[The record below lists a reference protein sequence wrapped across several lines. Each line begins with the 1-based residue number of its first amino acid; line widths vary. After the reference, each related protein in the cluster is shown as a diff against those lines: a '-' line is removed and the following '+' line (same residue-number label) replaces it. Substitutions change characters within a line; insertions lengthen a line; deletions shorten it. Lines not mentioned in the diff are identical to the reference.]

1 MNSYLITGGA
11 GFIGSYFTRYVS
23 EKEKEAIIIVLDKIT
38 YAGDINRIKDLIDTK
53 KIEFIKGD
61 INDSVLIEKI
71 VKENKINR
79 IINFAAESHVDRS
92 IESQREFIE
101 TNVMGVQTLL
111 TASKKIWDENEI
123 NDVLFTQ
130 ISTDEV
136 YGSSNK
142 DDNYKFNEKD
152 LLNPM
157 NTYSA
162 SKASAEHLITSFA
175 NTFNYDINIIRS
187 TNNYG
192 MNQNPEKFIPNIIT
206 RIINN
211 DNILVYG
218 DGKNKR
224 CWLNVNDNCRA
235 IYEIVNNKKNEIYNI
250 KGNLEISNIDLV
262 KRIIKIFEED
272 FKIKYKLEIKFI
284 EDRKGHDYFYRVD
297 DEKIKD
303 ELNFKIK
310 TAFDK
315 EIGEIIKNYL

>member
-11 GFIGSYFTRYVS
+11 GFIGSYFTKYVS
-23 EKEKEAIIIVLDKIT
+23 ENEKDAIIVVLDKMT
-38 YAGDINRIKDLIDTK
+38 YAGDINRIKNLIDDK

-61 INDSVLIEKI
+61 INDFILIEMVIK
-71 VKENKINR
+71 KYKINR
-79 IINFAAESHVDRS
+79 IVNFAAESHVDRS
-92 IESQREFIE
+92 IESQKEFIE

-111 TASKKIWDENEI
+111 TASKKVWDENEI
-123 NDVLFTQ
+123 NDMLFTQ

-142 DDNYKFNEKD
+142 DDNYRLNEKD

-211 DNILVYG
+211 DNVLVYG

-235 IYEIVNNKKNEIYNI
+235 IYEIINNKKNEVYNI
-250 KGNLEISNIDLV
+250 KGNLEITNIDLV
-262 KRIIKIFEED
+262 KRIIKIFKED
-272 FKIKYKLEIKFI
+272 FNIKYKSKILFI
-284 EDRKGHDYFYRVD
+284 EDRKGHDYFYRVN
-297 DEKIKD
+297 DEKIKK
-303 ELNFKIK
+303 ELGFEIK
-310 TAFDK
+310 TSFDK
-315 EIGEIIKNYL
+315 EIRKIIKNYL

>member
-192 MNQNPEKFIPNIIT
+192 SFQNNEKFILN
-206 RIINN
+206 IINN
-211 DNILVYG
+211 NEINVYG
-218 DGKNKR
+218 DGLNKR

-235 IYEIVNNKKNEIYNI
+235 IYEIVNNKKNF
-250 KGNLEISNIDLV
+250 
-262 KRIIKIFEED
+262 FEM
-272 FKIKYKLEIKFI
+272 F
-284 EDRKGHDYFYRVD
+284 
-297 DEKIKD
+297 
-303 ELNFKIK
+303 
-310 TAFDK
+310 
-315 EIGEIIKNYL
+315 

>member
-1 MNSYLITGGA
+1 M
-11 GFIGSYFTRYVS
+11 
-23 EKEKEAIIIVLDKIT
+23 II
-38 YAGDINRIKDLIDTK
+38 
-53 KIEFIKGD
+53 
-61 INDSVLIEKI
+61 
-71 VKENKINR
+71 KENKINR

-111 TASKKIWDENEI
+111 TASKKIWDENEM

-142 DDNYKFNEKD
+142 NDNYRFNEND

-162 SKASAEHLITSFA
+162 SKASAEHLITSFS

-192 MNQNPEKFIPNIIT
+192 SFQNNEKFILN
-206 RIINN
+206 IINN
-211 DNILVYG
+211 NEINVYG
-218 DGKNKR
+218 DGLNKR

-235 IYEIVNNKKNEIYNI
+235 IYEIVNNKKNF
-250 KGNLEISNIDLV
+250 
-262 KRIIKIFEED
+262 FEM
-272 FKIKYKLEIKFI
+272 F
-284 EDRKGHDYFYRVD
+284 
-297 DEKIKD
+297 
-303 ELNFKIK
+303 
-310 TAFDK
+310 
-315 EIGEIIKNYL
+315 